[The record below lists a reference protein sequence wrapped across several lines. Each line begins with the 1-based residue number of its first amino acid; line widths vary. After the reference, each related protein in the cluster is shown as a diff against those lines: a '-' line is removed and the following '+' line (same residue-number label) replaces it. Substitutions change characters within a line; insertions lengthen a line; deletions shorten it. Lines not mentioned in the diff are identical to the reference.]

1 MRRKR
6 RVSPKSYSLARL
18 LSKQPKSLARHPLY
32 PRMFQ
37 FYRLSTSLKSLRFS
51 RRCYS
56 LLDRAV
62 IAPEHLGNFYKTYR
76 LPKDPFFPLFFAIKR
91 DYLNHR
97 KDLKRRRES
106 YILARVRELDPQI
119 LRFIRYLGKLEQ
131 KLNAA
136 GKTPVWEKTVYPG
149 SKKRAD
155 EYLRC
160 SLDQWIQIFRSF
172 GDGLQKRY
180 PRKAGIADWERVF
193 AAFILECPPGEDSA
207 HYPDEA
213 LVRRQYRKLSK
224 LYHPDSGG
232 NPEHFRLI
240 KQARDILT
248 EGFRE

>member
-62 IAPEHLGNFYKTYR
+62 IAPEHLGNFY
-76 LPKDPFFPLFFAIKR
+76 KDPFFPLFFAIKR

-172 GDGLQKRY
+172 GDGLQRRY